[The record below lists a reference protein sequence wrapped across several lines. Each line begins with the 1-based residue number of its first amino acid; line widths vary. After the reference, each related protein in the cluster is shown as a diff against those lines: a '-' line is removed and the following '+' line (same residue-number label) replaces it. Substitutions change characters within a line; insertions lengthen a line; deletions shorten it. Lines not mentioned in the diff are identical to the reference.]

1 MMELHSLDRKI
12 DHSKTHKPIGH
23 DRYSRDRAQNNK
35 LAKVRES
42 ENLMG
47 AMVTISNEQNTPM
60 KPNSKNVKPLI
71 KKSEVVMD
79 AISDCLKNTKG
90 NPSDKLKYFMEYIKS
105 KEN

>member
-1 MMELHSLDRKI
+1 
-12 DHSKTHKPIGH
+12 
-23 DRYSRDRAQNNK
+23 
-35 LAKVRES
+35 
-42 ENLMG
+42 
-47 AMVTISNEQNTPM
+47 M